1 MMAIPSEANRGNMR
15 NRSFAGATSVAS
27 LAVALAFTTSAGA
40 ADIASP
46 PETPQLAAPPA
57 DNGWVFQT
65 TMYGWATALSGNLR
79 TTPAVKEVHAYLP
92 FKTILN
98 HLDGVFMGA
107 FEAKYGRFVFY
118 NDLVYA
124 KIGAA
129 GNFDRGD
136 FTFGL
141 SLSSTIATDI
151 ATAGYRLIDD
161 PRFSV
166 DALAGVRGFYTDNTI
181 SVLASLFRAHS
192 IDYGL
197 VKSWAIP
204 VAGVHARYNFTD
216 KFFATAAGFVGGTN
230 ASSDFSWDLF
240 GGVGYTFNNYVSAF
254 GGWRSLKIGYRNGNF
269 IYNVL
274 LQGPVS
280 GLNIRF

>member
-1 MMAIPSEANRGNMR
+1 MQNRT
-15 NRSFAGATSVAS
+15 FAGAVPVAS
-27 LAVALAFTTSAGA
+27 LAVALVFATSAGA

-46 PETPQLAAPPA
+46 PETPPQVTELAIPA
-57 DNGWVFQT
+57 YDGWVFQA
-65 TMYGWATALSGNLR
+65 TMYGWATSLSGNLR
-79 TTPAVKEVHAYLP
+79 TTPALKEVHAFLP
-92 FKTILN
+92 FTTILN

-107 FEAKYGRFVFY
+107 FEAKYGRFVLY

-129 GNFDRGD
+129 GNFDRRD

-181 SVLASLFRAHS
+181 SVLASLQRTHL

-204 VAGVHARYNFTD
+204 IVGAHARYNFTD
-216 KFFATAAGFVGGTN
+216 KFFATAAGFVGGTD

-254 GGWRSLKIGYRNGNF
+254 GGWRSLKIGYRKDNF

-274 LQGPVS
+274 LQGPVA

>member
-1 MMAIPSEANRGNMR
+1 MR
-15 NRSFAGATSVAS
+15 KRISSAALIAS
-27 LAVALAFTTSAGA
+27 LAGALAFATSAGA

-46 PETPQLAAPPA
+46 PAAPQITEPA
-57 DNGWVFQT
+57 IPAYDGWVFQAT
-65 TMYGWATALSGNLR
+65 TYGWAVSLNGNLR
-79 TTPAVKEVHAYLP
+79 TTPALKEVHVFLP
-92 FKTILN
+92 FVKILD

-124 KIGAA
+124 KIGAS
-129 GNFDRGD
+129 GNFERRD

-141 SLSSTIATDI
+141 SLASTIATDI

-166 DALAGVRGFYTDNTI
+166 DALAGVRGFYTNNTI
-181 SVLASLFRAHS
+181 SVLASLFRTHS

-204 VAGVHARYNFTD
+204 VAGLHVRYDFTD

-240 GGVGYTFNNYVSAF
+240 GGAGYTFNDHVSAF

-274 LQGPVS
+274 FQGPVA

>member
-1 MMAIPSEANRGNMR
+1 MQNRI
-15 NRSFAGATSVAS
+15 SAGAVPVVS
-27 LAVALAFTTSAGA
+27 LAVALVFATSAGA

-46 PETPQLAAPPA
+46 PETPQIAAPPA
-57 DNGWVFQT
+57 DNGWVFQAT
-65 TMYGWATALSGNLR
+65 IYGWAVALSGNVR
-79 TTPAVKEVHAYLP
+79 TTPALKEVHVFLP
-92 FKTILN
+92 FTKVLD

-107 FEAKYGRFVFY
+107 FEAKYGRFVIY

-129 GNFDRGD
+129 GNFDRRD
-136 FTFGL
+136 FAFGL

-181 SVLASLFRAHS
+181 SVLASLMRTHS

-197 VKSWAIP
+197 VESWAIP
-204 VAGVHARYNFTD
+204 VVGAHARYNFTD

-240 GGVGYTFNNYVSAF
+240 GGVGYTFNDYVSAF
-254 GGWRSLKIGYRNGNF
+254 GGWRSLKVGYRKDNF

-274 LQGPVS
+274 FQGPVA